1 MDIGFIGLGG
11 MGRGIAANLL
21 KAGHRVVVWNRS
33 QTPVHE
39 LVALGAEAAATV
51 DETLRGTALFS
62 MLADDAALREVLL
75 DSGAL
80 GRAATGLVHV
90 NLATISTALARELDG
105 LHADNGLGYVSAPV
119 FGRPDAAAAGT
130 LQVLAAG
137 REDAVDRV
145 LPLLAAIGQKTW
157 RLGEDPVRANALKI
171 SGNFMIAA
179 ALEAMGEAA
188 ALGQA
193 YGVSPTEL
201 LEMLTSTLFAA
212 PVYKNYGALIAER
225 RYEPAGFKLR
235 LGLKDVR
242 LALAA
247 GDAAQVP
254 LPLASLLRDAMLE
267 GLAAGDGD
275 ADWSVIARLAARR
288 AGQPEGGERARFD

>member
-1 MDIGFIGLGG
+1 MDIGFVGLGG

-33 QTPVHE
+33 QTPVRE

-90 NLATISTALARELDG
+90 NLATISTALARELDER
-105 LHADNGLGYVSAPV
+105 HAENGLGYVSAPV

-201 LEMLTSTLFAA
+201 IEMLTGTLFAA

-288 AGQPEGGERARFD
+288 AGQSESGERARFD

>member
-90 NLATISTALARELDG
+90 NLATISTALARELDER
-105 LHADNGLGYVSAPV
+105 HAENGLGYVSAPV

-157 RLGEDPVRANALKI
+157 RLGADPVRANALKI

-201 LEMLTSTLFAA
+201 IEMLTGTLFAA